1 MERTFLLGKIHNCR
15 VTDSNLNYMG
25 SIGIDQT
32 LLDQAGIYP
41 HEQVQVLNIT
51 TGARLIT
58 YAIAL
63 EANSG
68 GIELNGAAARYGEI
82 NDRLIILTY
91 GLLTP
96 EEIKTHQP
104 RIVFVD
110 EQNQPLDP
118 LVAQKSMAKFR

>member
-1 MERTFLLGKIHNCR
+1 MQRTFLLGKIHNCR

-25 SIGIDQT
+25 SIGIDQV
-32 LLDQAGIYP
+32 LLDASGIAP

-51 TGARLIT
+51 TGARLMT

-68 GIELNGAAARYGEI
+68 KIELNGAAARSGAI

-96 EEIKTHQP
+96 EEMQTHHPQ
-104 RIVFVD
+104 IVFVD
-110 EQNQPLDP
+110 ENNLLLDP
-118 LVAQKSMAKFR
+118 ILAQSGTWV

>member
-1 MERTFLLGKIHNCR
+1 MQRTFLLGKIHNCH

-25 SIGIDQT
+25 SIGIDQR
-32 LLDQAGIYP
+32 LLAEAGIDP

-63 EANSG
+63 QTDSG
-68 GIELNGAAARYGEI
+68 RIELNGAAARYGEVG
-82 NDRLIILTY
+82 DRLIILTY

-96 EEIKTHQP
+96 EEVKDHHP
-104 RIVFVD
+104 HIVFVN
-110 EQNQPLDP
+110 EHNQPIDP
-118 LVAQKSMAKFR
+118 LLAQSSVWV

>member
-1 MERTFLLGKIHNCR
+1 MQRTFLLGKIHNCR

-25 SIGIDQT
+25 SIGIDQV
-32 LLDQAGIYP
+32 LLDASGIAP

-51 TGARLIT
+51 TGARLMT

-68 GIELNGAAARYGEI
+68 RIELNGAAARYGEI

-96 EEIKTHQP
+96 EEIQTHHPQ
-104 RIVFVD
+104 IVFVD
-110 EQNQPLDP
+110 DNNFPLDP
-118 LVAQKSMAKFR
+118 VLAQSSVWV

>member
-1 MERTFLLGKIHNCR
+1 MQRTFLLGKIHNCR

-25 SIGIDQT
+25 SIGIDQG
-32 LLDQAGIYP
+32 LLDAAGIEP

-51 TGARLIT
+51 TGARLTT

-68 GIELNGAAARYGEI
+68 RIELNGAAARYGETG
-82 NDRLIILTY
+82 DRLIILTY

-96 EEIKTHQP
+96 EEIQHHHPQ
-104 RIVFVD
+104 IVFVD
-110 EQNQPLDP
+110 EHNHPLDP
-118 LVAQKSMAKFR
+118 ILAQSSVWV

>member
-1 MERTFLLGKIHNCR
+1 MQRTFLLGKIHNCH
-15 VTDSNLNYMG
+15 VSDSNLNYMG

-32 LLDQAGIYP
+32 LLEAASIYP

-51 TGARLIT
+51 TGTRLIT

-68 GIELNGAAARYGEI
+68 RIELNGAAARYGEI
-82 NDRLIILTY
+82 GDRLIILSY

-96 EEIKTHQP
+96 EEIKTHRPQ
-104 RIVFVD
+104 IVFVD
-110 EQNQPLDP
+110 DKNQPVDP
-118 LVAQKSMAKFR
+118 LLAQSSVWV

>member
-1 MERTFLLGKIHNCR
+1 MQRTFLLGKIHNCH
-15 VTDSNLNYMG
+15 VTESNLNYMG

-32 LLDQAGIYP
+32 LLAGAAIEP

-63 EANSG
+63 ESNSG
-68 GIELNGAAARYGEI
+68 RIELNGAAARYGEVG
-82 NDRLIILTY
+82 DRLIILTY

-96 EEIKTHQP
+96 EEIKDHEP
-104 RIVFVD
+104 HIIFVND
-110 EQNQPLDP
+110 KNQPIDP
-118 LVAQKSMAKFR
+118 LLAHSSIWV

>member
-1 MERTFLLGKIHNCR
+1 MQRTFLLGKIHNCR
-15 VTDSNLNYMG
+15 VTESNLNYMG

-32 LLDQAGIYP
+32 LLRGAGIEP

-63 EANSG
+63 ESNSG
-68 GIELNGAAARYGEI
+68 SIELNGAAARYGEVG
-82 NDRLIILTY
+82 DRLIILTY

-96 EEIKTHQP
+96 EEIKDHHP
-104 RIVFVD
+104 HIVFVN
-110 EQNQPLDP
+110 EQNQPIDP
-118 LVAQKSMAKFR
+118 LLAQSSVWA